1 MSTGTVTGGD
11 PTAVLRR
18 IRARARRRR
27 TTAGLAVAVAVLA
40 AFVTSLSVGAQGLGP
55 GDVLAALTGLGTP
68 RTELVVLR
76 LRMPRALTALLV
88 GAALGLAG
96 ALFQRVLRNT
106 LASPDVI
113 GVGAGAAVGAVTASI
128 VLGLSATGTSAGAV
142 LGAVA
147 AALLVAVLARRDGLG
162 GTRFVL
168 VGVGIGSAAMAV
180 VSYLMI
186 TASLTTAQQTLVW
199 LTGSVTETG
208 WSTAVPLATACAV
221 LVPAALLLARALPR
235 LELGDDTATALGLPV
250 GRARGALLAVAVL
263 LVAAAVAAAGPVS
276 FVALVSGPLAARLA
290 GPGRASLP
298 HAAGVGAAL
307 VLFADVV
314 ARTLIAEVALP
325 AGVVTGA
332 IGAPYLLWLLARS
345 RTGGTP

>member
-1 MSTGTVTGGD
+1 MTTAAPPGDD

-18 IRARARRRR
+18 IRARSRRRR
-27 TTAGLAVAVAVLA
+27 ATAGLAVTAAALA
-40 AFVTSLSVGAQGLGP
+40 AFVASLSVGAQGLGP
-55 GDVLAALTGLGTP
+55 VDVSAALAGLGTP

-113 GVGAGAAVGAVTASI
+113 GVGAGAAVGAVTASV

-147 AALLVAVLARRDGLG
+147 AALLITVLARRDGLG

-208 WSTAVPLATACAV
+208 WSTAVPLALACAV
-221 LVPAALLLARALPR
+221 LVPAGLLLARALPR
-235 LELGDDTATALGLPV
+235 LELGDDTRCWRWPSCWSPPRSPRP
-250 GRARGALLAVAVL
+250 GRSRSSRSSARRSPRGSPAP
-263 LVAAAVAAAGPVS
+263 GGRRCRTPPG
-276 FVALVSGPLAARLA
+276 SGPHWCCS
-290 GPGRASLP
+290 PTSS
-298 HAAGVGAAL
+298 
-307 VLFADVV
+307 
-314 ARTLIAEVALP
+314 P
-325 AGVVTGA
+325 A
-332 IGAPYLLWLLARS
+332 P
-345 RTGGTP
+345 

>member
-1 MSTGTVTGGD
+1 M
-11 PTAVLRR
+11 
-18 IRARARRRR
+18 
-27 TTAGLAVAVAVLA
+27 
-40 AFVTSLSVGAQGLGP
+40 
-55 GDVLAALTGLGTP
+55 
-68 RTELVVLR
+68 
-76 LRMPRALTALLV
+76 
-88 GAALGLAG
+88 
-96 ALFQRVLRNT
+96 
-106 LASPDVI
+106 
-113 GVGAGAAVGAVTASI
+113 
-128 VLGLSATGTSAGAV
+128 
-142 LGAVA
+142 
-147 AALLVAVLARRDGLG
+147 ARRDGLG

-186 TASLTTAQQTLVW
+186 TASLTTAQQTLIW